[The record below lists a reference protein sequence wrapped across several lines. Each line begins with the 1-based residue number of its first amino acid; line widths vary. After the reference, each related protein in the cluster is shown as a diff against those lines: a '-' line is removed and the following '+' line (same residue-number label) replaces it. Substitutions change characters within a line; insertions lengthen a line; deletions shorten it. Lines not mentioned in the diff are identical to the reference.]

1 MESQRKDDGGEML
14 RLLTEER
21 KGSPREVHG
30 GHLEVGARRKRV
42 MVVRAANHVEG
53 QIHILGS
60 LGPSSGHRSRGK
72 LSGEEEGYISK
83 GQQLY
88 QNPLARRNS
97 LSVL

>member
-30 GHLEVGARRKRV
+30 GHPEVGARRKRV
-42 MVVRAANHVEG
+42 MVRAASHVEG

-88 QNPLARRNS
+88 RNPPARRNS